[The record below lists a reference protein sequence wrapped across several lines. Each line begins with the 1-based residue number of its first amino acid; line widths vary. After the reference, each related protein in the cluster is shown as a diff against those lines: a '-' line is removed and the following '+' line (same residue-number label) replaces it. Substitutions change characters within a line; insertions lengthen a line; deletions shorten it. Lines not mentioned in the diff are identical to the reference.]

1 MYTLYP
7 SPLRTVLKTMIY
19 SMQSLKHTKT
29 ITYIYIYIY
38 ILHMYIYICI
48 YMQYIYIMCIYIY
61 IYFKYVCIIYI
72 YITTHDYTSP
82 RIPNLY
88 IYIHIHIYTI
98 YTHNPPPFH
107 GLKPSKMTTCI
118 RCSWCFKSCTS
129 LAQIAHQG
137 FLGAQKLHH
146 FMVI

>member
-1 MYTLYP
+1 
-7 SPLRTVLKTMIY
+7 
-19 SMQSLKHTKT
+19 
-29 ITYIYIYIY
+29 
-38 ILHMYIYICI
+38 
-48 YMQYIYIMCIYIY
+48 MCIY
-61 IYFKYVCIIYI
+61 IYFKYVCIYIYISLLMITHHHESQIYI
-72 YITTHDYTSP
+72 YIYT
-82 RIPNLY
+82 Y
-88 IYIHIHIYTI
+88 IYTI

>member
-7 SPLRTVLKTMIY
+7 SPLRTVLITMIY

-29 ITYIYIYIY
+29 ITYIYTAYVYIY
-38 ILHMYIYICI
+38 MYIYAV
-48 YMQYIYIMCIYIY
+48 YIYIMCIY

-82 RIPNLY
+82 RYPNLY
-88 IYIHIHIYTI
+88 IYIYIYTI